1 MLLALRFYIHE
12 SMQILGR
19 SAGRFH
25 SRHGFKLVKLQKPT
39 TFISTLHCTWLVMAQ
54 FYAYLIKPL
63 CLTLELNNRYQYL
76 QEGERIQ
83 IKTAWSRDCRFPF
96 PGVQNFFFK
105 NSSEKISE
113 LTQKSSTDAI
123 GPKRRCMCSGV
134 TPTKWTNQVSLTG
147 ILYLSLARYI
157 NKPEACTNQFILY

>member
-83 IKTAWSRDCRFPF
+83 IKTA
-96 PGVQNFFFK
+96 
-105 NSSEKISE
+105 
-113 LTQKSSTDAI
+113 
-123 GPKRRCMCSGV
+123 
-134 TPTKWTNQVSLTG
+134 
-147 ILYLSLARYI
+147 
-157 NKPEACTNQFILY
+157 